1 MRYLA
6 AAAVLYSIFEN
17 PVVSTAVSQ
26 VKWTETEKTVHVFHV
41 MTWIVFAL
49 SIFKIF
55 VAHNNSP
62 LNLDLNFS

>member
-17 PVVSTAVSQ
+17 PVVSTAVGQ

-41 MTWIVFAL
+41 MTWIVFA
-49 SIFKIF
+49 
-55 VAHNNSP
+55 
-62 LNLDLNFS
+62 